1 MAQEPRRSAVKAKKP
16 IPGKTI
22 VMSSSKILPE
32 VRQRMGRDKSVDV
45 IIGREDFVYI
55 DPVTNIP
62 IEPRDLEA
70 RKREIG
76 RSKKKLDI
84 EKHKEEVSMKE
95 IEQELRRRFD
105 SRTAAGLDIQRTDFF
120 LSVTLGSDMLEE
132 IAGEV
137 KNRPGIKGISRI
149 WLNKKTEALLDKSN
163 QTIKAQAAR
172 SVFKVEGEGI
182 VWAVLDTGIDAD
194 NRWIKDAVIKPPHN
208 FTAEPDGDQNG
219 HGTHVAGIIASRSKD
234 YPGIAPKARLYDMKV
249 LDKDGR
255 GTDFAVIRAM
265 EEVRRINARGRDIV
279 IHGVNISLGSTP
291 EVGSYG
297 VGWTPICQEAN
308 RLMLSGVLVCVAA
321 GNDGYKIIPAFLDQT
336 HIEYFRTFFG
346 LTIADPGNAEEVITV
361 GSVHKENPHSYGIS
375 YFSAK
380 GPTGDGRRKPDVVAP
395 GEKIR
400 SLGLAASRKL
410 DGVEM
415 SGTSMSAPHVS
426 GALALFLCAKREFI
440 GQPLKVKDILMRSC
454 TDLKRN
460 EFFQGSG
467 LIDIFR
473 AIQAV

>member
-1 MAQEPRRSAVKAKKP
+1 MKDNPSPR
-16 IPGKTI
+16 KTI
-22 VMSSSKILPE
+22 VMSSGKILPE
-32 VRQRMGRDKSVDV
+32 VRQRMAPRKSVDV

-55 DPVTNIP
+55 DPVTNKP
-62 IEPRDLEA
+62 IDTRDLDA
-70 RKREIG
+70 RKRALG
-76 RSKKKLDI
+76 RTKKGLELEKKK
-84 EKHKEEVSMKE
+84 KEVSMKE
-95 IEQELRRRFD
+95 IEEELRRRFD
-105 SRTAAGLDIQRTDFF
+105 SRTAAGLDIKRTDFF
-120 LSVTLGSDMLEE
+120 LSVTLSSELIEE
-132 IAGEV
+132 IAGEA
-137 KNRPGIKGISRI
+137 KDKPGIRGISRI
-149 WLNKKTEALLDKSN
+149 WLNKKTGALLDKSN

-172 SVFKVEGEGI
+172 NVFKVEGEGI
-182 VWAVLDTGIDAD
+182 AWAVLDTGIDTK
-194 NRWIKDAVIKPPHN
+194 NPWIKDAVIKPPHN
-208 FTAEPDGDQNG
+208 FTAEKDGDKNG
-219 HGTHVAGIIASRSKD
+219 HGTHVAGIIASRSEE
-234 YPGIAPKARLYDMKV
+234 YPGIAPKTRLYDMKV

-255 GTDFAVIRAM
+255 GTDFAVIQAM
-265 EEVRRINARGRDIV
+265 EEVRRINARGKDIV

-308 RLMLSGVLVCVAA
+308 RLMHSGVVVCVAA
-321 GNDGYKIIPAFLDQT
+321 GNDGYKIIPAFLDTT

-361 GSVHKENPHSYGIS
+361 GSVHKENPHSYGVS

-395 GEKIR
+395 GEKIK
-400 SLGLAASRKL
+400 SLGLASSRKI

-415 SGTSMSAPHVS
+415 SGTSMAAPHVS
-426 GALALFLCAKREFI
+426 GALALFLCAKKEFI

-460 EFFQGSG
+460 EYFQGNG

>member
-1 MAQEPRRSAVKAKKP
+1 MDKKPRRSAVKTTPAPRKS
-16 IPGKTI
+16 I
-22 VMSSSKILPE
+22 VMSTSKILPE
-32 VRQRMGRDKSVDV
+32 VRQRMGPQKSVDV
-45 IIGREDFVYI
+45 IIGREDFVYF
-55 DPVTNIP
+55 DPRTGKP
-62 IEPRDLEA
+62 LDKRGADLLKAARPRTKRKVDLE
-70 RKREIG
+70 RTK
-76 RSKKKLDI
+76 
-84 EKHKEEVSMKE
+84 KE
-95 IEQELRRRFD
+95 ISIDQIEEAILKRFM
-105 SRTAAGLDIQRTDFF
+105 SREMPPPRILKTDHF
-120 LSVTLGSDMLEE
+120 LSMTIESGMLEE

-137 KNRPGIKGISRI
+137 KGKEGVKGISRI

-172 SVFKVEGEGI
+172 NVFKVEGEDI
-182 VWAVLDTGIDAD
+182 VWAVLDTGIDKK
-194 NRWIKDAVIKPPHN
+194 NRWIRDAIAGGAN
-208 FTAEPDGDQNG
+208 FTNEPAGDRNG
-219 HGTHVAGIIASRSKD
+219 HGTHVAGIIASRSKE
-234 YPGIAPKARLYDMKV
+234 YPGIAPKVRLYDMKV
-249 LDKDGR
+249 LDKEGR
-255 GTDFAVIRAM
+255 GTDFTVIQAM
-265 EEVRRINARGRDIV
+265 EEVRRINGRGKEII

-308 RLMLSGVLVCVAA
+308 RLMHSGVVVCVAA
-321 GNDGYKIIPAFLDQT
+321 GNDGYKIIPAFLDTT

-361 GSVHKENPHSYGIS
+361 GSVHKENPHSYGVS

-395 GEKIR
+395 GEKIK
-400 SLGLAASRKL
+400 SLGLASSRKI

-415 SGTSMSAPHVS
+415 SGTSMAAPHVS
-426 GALALFLCAKREFI
+426 GALALFLCAKKEFI
-440 GQPLKVKDILMRSC
+440 GQPLKVKDILMNSC

-460 EFFQGSG
+460 EYFQGSG

>member
-1 MAQEPRRSAVKAKKP
+1 MKDNPSPR
-16 IPGKTI
+16 KTI
-22 VMSSSKILPE
+22 VMSSGKILPE
-32 VRQRMGRDKSVDV
+32 VRQRMAPRKSVDV

-55 DPVTNIP
+55 DPVTNKV
-62 IEPRDLEA
+62 IENRDLEK
-70 RKREIG
+70 RKRDLSRTRKKFDLE
-76 RSKKKLDI
+76 RSKKEVSIGKIEEDILKRLKSRSIAPPKI
-84 EKHKEEVSMKE
+84 EK
-95 IEQELRRRFD
+95 
-105 SRTAAGLDIQRTDFF
+105 TDFF
-120 LSVTLGSDMLEE
+120 LCVTLSSELIEE

-137 KNRPGIKGISRI
+137 KGKEGVRGISRI
-149 WLNKKTEALLDKSN
+149 WLNKKTGALLDKSN

-172 SVFKVEGEGI
+172 NVFKVEGEGI
-182 VWAVLDTGIDAD
+182 VWAVLDTGIDRN
-194 NRWIKDAVIKPPHN
+194 NRWIKDAIVGDEVN
-208 FTAEPDGDQNG
+208 FTGEPNGDKNG

-255 GTDFAVIRAM
+255 GTDFAVIQAM
-265 EEVRRINARGRDIV
+265 EKVRKLNAGARDFV

-361 GSVHKENPHSYGIS
+361 GSVHKENPHSYGVS

-400 SLGLAASRKL
+400 SLGLASGAKL

-415 SGTSMSAPHVS
+415 SGTSMAAPHVS
-426 GALALFLCAKREFI
+426 GALALFLCAKKEFI

-467 LIDIFR
+467 LIDVFR

>member
-1 MAQEPRRSAVKAKKP
+1 MNARNIPKK
-16 IPGKTI
+16 T
-22 VMSSSKILPE
+22 VLMSSSKILPE
-32 VRQRMGRDKSVDV
+32 VRQRMGPGKSVDV

-55 DPVTNIP
+55 DPVTKKVLDKK
-62 IEPRDLEA
+62 DLEK
-70 RKREIG
+70 RKRVLSRTKKKVDLEKHKREITI
-76 RSKKKLDI
+76 KQIEDALLDRL
-84 EKHKEEVSMKE
+84 E
-95 IEQELRRRFD
+95 
-105 SRTAAGLDIQRTDFF
+105 SRTVSAPKIRKTDFF
-120 LSVTLGSDMLEE
+120 LCVTLDSELLEE

-137 KNRPGIKGISRI
+137 KNKEGIRGISRI
-149 WLNKKTEALLDKSN
+149 WLNKRTEALLDISN

-172 SVFKVEGEGI
+172 NVFKVEGEGI
-182 VWAVLDTGIDAD
+182 VWAVLDTGIDKG
-194 NRWIKDAVIKPPHN
+194 NRWIRDAVVGQSN
-208 FTAEPDGDQNG
+208 FTDEPAGDLNG
-219 HGTHVAGIIASRSKD
+219 HGTHVAGIIASRSTD
-234 YPGIAPKARLYDMKV
+234 YPGIAPKSRLYDLKV
-249 LDKDGR
+249 LDRDGR

-265 EEVRRINARGRDIV
+265 EEVRKINAGARDFI

-308 RLMLSGVLVCVAA
+308 RLMLSGVVVCVAA

-380 GPTGDGRRKPDVVAP
+380 GPTGDGRCKPDVVAP

-400 SLGLAASRKL
+400 SLGLAANRKL

-415 SGTSMSAPHVS
+415 SGTSMAAPHVS
-426 GALALFLCAKREFI
+426 GALALFLCAKKEFI
-440 GQPLKVKDILMRSC
+440 GQPLKVKTILMGSC

-460 EFFQGSG
+460 EFFQGKG

>member
-1 MAQEPRRSAVKAKKP
+1 VN
-16 IPGKTI
+16 GKTNLKKN
-22 VMSSSKILPE
+22 VLMSSSKILPE
-32 VRQRMGRDKSVDV
+32 VRQRMGPGKSVDV
-45 IIGREDFVYI
+45 IIGREDFFYLDPQTGRVI
-55 DPVTNIP
+55 DKKD
-62 IEPRDLEA
+62 IEK
-70 RKREIG
+70 RKQALL
-76 RSKKKLDI
+76 RSKKKIDLEKCKKEVTIQQI
-84 EKHKEEVSMKE
+84 EKA
-95 IEQELRRRFD
+95 LRDRLKSRRV
-105 SRTAAGLDIQRTDFF
+105 APGQILKTDFF
-120 LSVTLGSDMLEE
+120 LCVTLGSELLEE
-132 IAGEV
+132 IVGEV
-137 KNRPGIKGISRI
+137 KGQEAIPGISRI
-149 WLNKKTEALLDKSN
+149 WLNKKTEALLDVSN

-172 SVFKVEGEGI
+172 NVFKVEGEGI
-182 VWAVLDTGIDAD
+182 VWAVLDTGIDKA
-194 NRWIKDAVIKPPHN
+194 NRWIRDAVVGRRN
-208 FTAEPDGDQNG
+208 FTNDPEGDQNG
-219 HGTHVAGIIASRSKD
+219 HGTHVAGIIASRSPA
-234 YPGIAPKARLYDMKV
+234 YPGIAPKARLYDLKV
-249 LDKDGR
+249 LDRDGR

-265 EEVRRINARGRDIV
+265 EEVRKINSASRDYV

-308 RLMLSGVLVCVAA
+308 RLMLSGVAVCVAA

-361 GSVHKENPHSYGIS
+361 GSVHKENPHSYGVS

-400 SLGLAASRKL
+400 SLGLGADRRS

-415 SGTSMSAPHVS
+415 SGTSMAAPHVS
-426 GALALFLCAKREFI
+426 GALALFLCAKKEFI
-440 GQPLKVKDILMRSC
+440 GQPLKVKGILMRSC

-467 LIDIFR
+467 LVDVFR